1 VIRRHFFEHVGSAS
15 RTPTSPNAIKPNHSL
30 GDTSMRR
37 TSLAA
42 LIPTV
47 TWFAA
52 ACTDASAPM
61 ATAPRTV
68 DAASL
73 GKNATVPPVIDG
85 VLSPNEWDGAATMT
99 FRVMLPSTAGAVP
112 AKAYVTHD
120 KQYLYLAVTF
130 DRTSAF
136 HDADFLGFEFDN
148 DNDGITED
156 GDDIVLTSSGIP
168 VNTQWSAGDFY
179 RFNNGAYNQS
189 DLVGGGAVNAIT
201 AWGVTGTTGVF
212 EIRKELDSSDDA
224 HDFSID
230 PSMGAITVG
239 LRAQVSLEANPVGS
253 GVLLDTLYPSLT
265 TFCQLTISKKATSLT
280 CP

>member
-1 VIRRHFFEHVGSAS
+1 VIGRRFLEHVGSAC
-15 RTPTSPNAIKPNHSL
+15 RAPTSPNAIKPNHLL

-42 LIPTV
+42 LIPMV

-52 ACTDASAPM
+52 ACSDASAPT
-61 ATAPRTV
+61 ATSPRTV
-68 DAASL
+68 DAANL
-73 GKNATVPPVIDG
+73 AKNSTVPPVIDG
-85 VLSPNEWDGAATMT
+85 VLSPNEWDGAATMS
-99 FRVMLPSTAGAVP
+99 FRVMLPSTEGAVP
-112 AKAYVTHD
+112 AKAYITHD

-130 DRTSAF
+130 DRTSPF

-148 DNDGITED
+148 DNDGITDD

-168 VNTQWSAGDFY
+168 VNTQSLAGDFY

-189 DLVGGGAVNAIT
+189 DLAGGGAINAIT
-201 AWGVTGTTGVF
+201 AWGVMGTTGVF
-212 EIRKELDSSDDA
+212 EIRKELDSSDNA

-230 PSMGAITVG
+230 PSLGAVTVG
-239 LRAQVSLEANPVGS
+239 VRAQVSLEANPVGS
-253 GVLLDTLYPSLT
+253 GVLLDTSYPSQT
-265 TFCQLTISKKATSLT
+265 TFCQLTIAKKATSLT